1 MRAVHYM
8 KIDYMLTKQQMRIM
22 PLLALV
28 GVLVARGMEGVGA
41 LVASAYLLFMAVVF
55 ATAPFGSCHRRN
67 TGFLLLLPATVRER
81 VVGRF
86 LYGLSYIGGTTLLC
100 LGGMGVAQLLG
111 YEITSL
117 MLGLFLC
124 NVAVGVFIIA
134 LEYLLFYLFA
144 EGKDN
149 WLYLGNIVK
158 LVPAMAMYFLS
169 MYVVGKMDEE
179 TYVVDRMEFLLRGIV
194 STGLLALA
202 AALLFMALA
211 AAVSV
216 KVIGKRDYA

>member
-8 KIDYMLTKQQMRIM
+8 KIDYMLTRQQLRIL

-28 GVLVARGMEGVGA
+28 GVMMARSMKGVGV

-55 ATAPFGSCHRRN
+55 ATTPFGSCHRRN

-81 VVGRF
+81 VMGRF
-86 LYGLSYIGGTTLLC
+86 LYGLSYMAAVTLFC
-100 LGGMGVAQLLG
+100 LGGMGAAQLLG
-111 YEITSL
+111 YEITRL
-117 MLGLFLC
+117 TLGLFLC
-124 NVAVGVFIIA
+124 NVAAGVFIIA
-134 LEYLLFYLFA
+134 LEYLFFYLFGV
-144 EGKDN
+144 GKDN
-149 WLYLGNIVK
+149 WLYLGNLVK
-158 LVPAMAMYFLS
+158 IAPAMAMYFLS
-169 MYVVGKMDEE
+169 MYVAGKMDEE

-202 AALLFMALA
+202 AALFFMALA